1 MPGKYLLNINDSGTK
16 EILKVFFTP
25 ENAAKIS
32 QNLIF
37 KSIEFPEDG
46 PGPMVI
52 SAHIHDLIAADAFAE
67 IAPRL
72 MGSASGREV
81 KYNLEFEKNID
92 PALAIQSFWGIFKA
106 LFDAEKVWLDYASVE
121 VQNGALVIKCSNDL
135 SFTRLSDKK
144 MIMELRVK
152 ASAFTG
158 GVVEISVIRDS
169 VVDKQPETRP
179 VVTSVQITSST
190 LAASKI
196 LKEDDI
202 PGELTRIEDITVKGK
217 YIIEGRVFIAE
228 KAKGEYWRDM
238 KGKGRDGGDSKII
251 FFYMTDEADTI
262 KLSCWL
268 DGDDG
273 LFGEIKKIKY
283 ARALIEADY
292 FPNEIEM
299 TGRVKKLK
307 ITARPEVL
315 DEARVKRVEL
325 HAHTQMSA
333 MDALTNVADFITRA
347 SKWGHPAV
355 AITDHGVVHAYP
367 EAYALVNGKD
377 NMLPN
382 PIKLILGMEG
392 YLVHDSAKID
402 RKKSRKEDEDNSARK
417 EKPFHIIILVKNKA
431 GLKNLYKL
439 VSFAHLDYFYKK
451 PRIPKKVLGE
461 NREGLVLG
469 TACYIGELYQAILRK
484 KSNEE
489 IREIA
494 SFYDYLEIQPDA
506 NNRFLVRAGELSSD
520 EELHEMNRKIC
531 TLGEELG
538 KPVVAT
544 GDVHF
549 LDPQDRIYREVLM
562 SAQGFDEIG
571 EGATAD
577 LSFKTTDWMLKEFS
591 YLGPEKAL
599 EVVVTNTRLIAD
611 MIEPKIMP
619 VPDRLFPPTLDN
631 SEEEITKTS
640 WERAA
645 EIYGINLPE
654 IVSERIDREL
664 KAIIGNKFAVLYL
677 IAKKMV
683 EKSNSDGYIVGSRG
697 SVGSSIVA
705 FLCGISEVNPL
716 APHYICRDCQ
726 HSEFL
731 KSDLVGIDLDDKACP
746 VCGKNMNKDGFN
758 IPFETFMGF
767 KGDKVPDIDLNFSG
781 EYQEKIHKFIIDL
794 FGADKVFRAGTI
806 GTVQDKTV
814 RGEYIPKYEER
825 TRKKIKEAE
834 KERLVKGCVGV
845 KRTTG
850 QHAGGLML
858 VPRDCDIYD
867 FTPIQNP
874 PQDKETITTHFDFHC
889 IHDTLVKIDALGHD
903 LPTSLKRICNDLNIN
918 VNDIPIDDKD
928 TMKLFS
934 GISVLKVD
942 AKNYSPAI
950 GTLGVPEYGTK
961 FTREMLAM
969 TKPKTFSELVY
980 IAGLSHGTAVWRG
993 NAEELI
999 KNKTATLKEVISV
1012 RDDIMNFLI
1021 SKGLAKD
1028 ISFKITESV
1037 RKGRGLIPEWE
1048 ELMRKHK
1055 VPDWYIMSCKKIEYM
1070 FPKAHAVAYAIMA
1083 FRIAY
1088 MKVHQPLY
1096 FYADYFNR
1104 DMAGFEYD
1112 FAFMDLKKL
1121 SSVKRELEL
1130 KFRNEKG
1137 KKEESQ
1143 MKVAEVIFEM
1153 KERGFDFLDVDIYKS
1168 DPHIF
1173 RVSGGKILMPL
1184 SIVPDLGEKVADAIA
1199 SERVK
1204 SKFKS
1209 MEDMVKR
1216 TRVNKNVIEFLNSKG
1231 ISGLIPATD
1240 QTVLF

>member
-16 EILKVFFTP
+16 EILKAFFTP
-25 ENAAKIS
+25 ENAAKIA

-52 SAHIHDLIAADAFAE
+52 SAHIHDLGAAPAFYE
-67 IAPRL
+67 IVPRL

-81 KYNLEFEKNID
+81 KYSLEFSKEVD
-92 PALAIQSFWGIFKA
+92 PAQAIRSFWTVYKG
-106 LFDAEKVWLDYASVE
+106 LFEAEKVWLDFASAGVE
-121 VQNGALVIKCSNDL
+121 NNGLVIKCSNDL
-135 SFTRLSDKK
+135 AFSRLSEKK
-144 MIMELRVK
+144 IIMALREK
-152 ASAFTG
+152 ALAFTG
-158 GVVEISVIRDS
+158 RHVEIAVTRDQAPAPAQ
-169 VVDKQPETRP
+169 DARP
-179 VVTSVQITSST
+179 VVTSVQITSSSI
-190 LAASKI
+190 ASSKV

-202 PGELTRIEDITVKGK
+202 PGEATRIEDITTKGK
-217 YIIEGRVFIAE
+217 YVIEGRVFITDDAD
-228 KAKGEYWRDM
+228 YWRDM
-238 KGKGRDGGDSKII
+238 KGKGRDGSDSRII
-251 FFYMTDEADTI
+251 FFYMTDDNDTI

-268 DGDDG
+268 DYEDG
-273 LFGEIKKIKY
+273 LFEAIKKIKY
-283 ARALIEADY
+283 ARAFIEADY
-292 FPNEIEM
+292 YPNEIEM

-307 ITARPEVL
+307 LIPAPEVL
-315 DEARVKRVEL
+315 DCAPQKRVEL

-333 MDALTNVADFITRA
+333 MDALTSVTDFINRA
-347 SKWGHPAV
+347 SRWGHPAV

-367 EAYALVNGKD
+367 EAYALVNDRK
-377 NMLPN
+377 NPLPN

-392 YLVHDSAKID
+392 YLVHDDTKID
-402 RKKSRKEDEDNSARK
+402 RKKSKKDDDDKGARK
-417 EKPFHIIILVKNKA
+417 EKPFHIIILVKNKT

-451 PRIPKKVLGE
+451 PRIPKKVLE
-461 NREGLVLG
+461 ANREGLIIG
-469 TACYIGELYQAILRK
+469 TACYIGELYQAILAK
-484 KSNEE
+484 KSDEE
-489 IREIA
+489 LEAIA
-494 SFYDYLEIQPDA
+494 ASYDYLEIQPDE
-506 NNRFLVRAGELSSD
+506 NNRFLVRSGELSSE
-520 EELHEMNRKIC
+520 EELHEINRKIC
-531 TLGEELG
+531 ALGESLG

-591 YLGPEKAL
+591 YLGAEKAL
-599 EVVVTNTRLIAD
+599 EVVVKNTCLIAG
-611 MIEPKIMP
+611 MIDQKIMP
-619 VPDRLFPPTLDN
+619 VPDKLFPPTLDN
-631 SEEEITKTS
+631 SEDEISRTS
-640 WERAA
+640 WDRAA
-645 EIYGINLPE
+645 EIYGVNLPD
-654 IVSERIDREL
+654 IVSERVDREL

-716 APHYICRDCQ
+716 APHYICKGCQ

-731 KSDLVGIDLDDKACP
+731 NSDLVGIDLEDKECP
-746 VCGKNMNKDGFN
+746 VCGQKMDKDGYN

-781 EYQEKIHKFIIDL
+781 EYQDKIHKFIIEL

-814 RGEYIPKYEER
+814 RKEYIPKYEER

-834 KERLVKGCVGV
+834 KERLIKGCIGV

-874 PQDKETITTHFDFHC
+874 PQDKETITTHFDFNR

-918 VNDIPIDDKD
+918 VNDIPIDDRD

-934 GISVLKVD
+934 GVSVLKVD
-942 AKNYSPAI
+942 PKNYSPAI

-969 TKPKTFSELVY
+969 TKPKTFSELIY
-980 IAGLSHGTAVWRG
+980 IAGLSHGTLVWRG

-1028 ISFKITESV
+1028 ISFQITESV

-1048 ELMRKHK
+1048 ELMKKHK
-1055 VPDWYIMSCKKIEYM
+1055 VPDWYILSCKKIKYM

-1096 FYADYFNR
+1096 FYADYYNR
-1104 DMAGFEYD
+1104 DKAGFEYD
-1112 FAFMDLKKL
+1112 FASMDLKKL
-1121 SSVKRELEL
+1121 AHARRELEL

-1143 MKVAEVIFEM
+1143 LKVVEVMFEM
-1153 KERGFDFLDVDIYKS
+1153 KERGFEFMNVDIYRS

-1173 RVSGGKILMPL
+1173 RVQDSKILMPL
-1184 SIVPDLGEKVADAIA
+1184 TIIPDLGEKVADAIA
-1199 SERVK
+1199 AERIK
-1204 SKFKS
+1204 SRFKS

-1216 TRVNKNVIEFLNSKG
+1216 TKVNKNVIEFLNTRG
-1231 ISGLIPATD
+1231 IAETIPATD
-1240 QTVLF
+1240 QTVMF